1 MAWGEGGAHGPLLL
15 ARHCAGIPE
24 AGGLWRSG
32 RPCRLSES
40 PVFGKGLTGKLRVGG
55 WKLVN
60 PIQMLGA
67 DNAPR
72 SAAACLGSG
81 MSF

>member
-40 PVFGKGLTGKLRVGG
+40 PVFGKGLTGKLLGGRVEAS
-55 WKLVN
+55 KPN
-60 PIQMLGA
+60 PDAGCRQ
-67 DNAPR
+67 R
-72 SAAACLGSG
+72 SQECSSLPG
-81 MSF
+81 